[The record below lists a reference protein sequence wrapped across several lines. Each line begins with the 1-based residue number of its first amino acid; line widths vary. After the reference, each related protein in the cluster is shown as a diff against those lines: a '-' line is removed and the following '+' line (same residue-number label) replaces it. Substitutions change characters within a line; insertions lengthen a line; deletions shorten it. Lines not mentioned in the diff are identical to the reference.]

1 MTSSNELHVMTR
13 TLLLSTVSLVLILP
27 LVSCTEPR
35 PSESL
40 RERNLRNN
48 PINELRVS
56 AAQQT
61 LVEGQR
67 TRLSAMVMMGDSVH
81 SVAENTSFYVE
92 GPGEIVRDDDNVYY
106 VAGSP
111 TENKPAKVY
120 GIIDPAEYGHSQGE
134 IESNR
139 VDLFVVSKEEH
150 GVAMPDVDSF
160 ERNTIEED
168 DVDY

>member
-1 MTSSNELHVMTR
+1 MTR
-13 TLLLSTVSLVLILP
+13 TLLLSTVSLVLFLP
-27 LVSCTEPR
+27 LVACTEPR

-61 LVEGQR
+61 LVSGQR
-67 TRLSAMVMMGDSVH
+67 TRLSAMVMIGDSVH

-92 GPGEIVRDDDNVYY
+92 GPGEIVRDNDNVYY

-139 VDLFVVSKEEH
+139 VDLFVVSREDH
-150 GVAMPDVDSF
+150 SVSMPDVDSI
-160 ERNTIEED
+160 ETDSVDEED
-168 DVDY
+168 IDY